1 MKKTTQL
8 WASAAPLA
16 VGFAL
21 IATPALAQDADA
33 AAEQNA
39 ADIVVTGTRIQNA
52 NLNAV
57 SPVTSVT
64 NAEIKL
70 AGTQKTEDLLN
81 SLPQVFASQSST
93 LSNGASG
100 TATVDLRGLGSQR
113 TLVLINGRR
122 LMPGDPSSSAAD
134 LNFVPSSMVK
144 RVDVLTGGASATYG
158 ADAVAGVVNFVLDT
172 DFEGFRVDA
181 NYGFYQHNNRN
192 KITPALLDARTAS
205 GIPGYAYPKGSV
217 TDGGQF
223 DGTVSFGTKFDD
235 GRGHAM
241 AYFGY
246 RKADPVQQSRRDYS
260 ACTIQNGNA
269 RLSNPTRLDPAAA
282 LQCGGSATANNAFI
296 FATTTSGITSTIASL
311 GNGTI
316 TPQAANRYNFAP
328 LNYFQR
334 PDERYT
340 AGAFVDYEIS
350 PALKPY
356 MEFMFMDDQTVAQIA
371 PSGDFGNTLTINC
384 DNPLMSASQLSVIC
398 NTNNLIVGNVGS
410 YPLTAT
416 SWGNVYGTAAPAP
429 VGYIDPTTGATYNK
443 AFFQLLRR
451 NVEGGPRVN
460 DLQHTAYRVVLGTKG
475 DLGSAW
481 SYDAYYQYGRMNYSQ
496 VYSNEFSTSRLVN
509 ALDVVQGANGPV
521 CRVAQTG
528 QDANCVPYN
537 VFSGTPSAASL
548 NYLTVTGFQKGKV
561 SQQVLSLVFNG
572 DLGSYGIKSPGATDG
587 VNIAIGGEY
596 RNEFLQ
602 LQTDN
607 AFTTGDLTGQG
618 APTLP
623 IEGSYN
629 VKEFLAEVDV
639 PLVQDSFIHNLSLNG
654 GYRYSHY
661 EVSNGKTFNTDTYK
675 IGVDFAPIRD
685 IRFRAA
691 YNRAVRAPNIQELF
705 STQFVGLDGSTD
717 PCAGFAITATDYG
730 CLAQGLAIGQSV
742 TANPAA
748 QYNGLLGGNP
758 NLQPEKA
765 TTKTVG
771 VVIQPSMVPGLS
783 LSADW
788 YDIKITDA
796 IQGFGADAILSSC
809 VNDSTATAAAPA
821 CALVNRNAA
830 GSLWLTSDGSVTD
843 LPQNV
848 GGFRTRGI
856 EFNGNYSREIGGLG
870 TLSLNMVGTMLDKY
884 EVDNG
889 LTALYDCAGYYGPT
903 CGTPAP
909 EWRHKLR
916 LSLNTKMG
924 IGVSAQWRYFSA
936 VDVEYKNTS
945 ATLAG
950 NYYNYS
956 SRIDA
961 QSYFDLSL
969 NASIGKT
976 LSWRLGM
983 NNVFDKEPPLVTSGS
998 GAFGGSACAGT
1009 VCNGNTYPGTYDSL
1023 GRYIYTGV
1031 TLDF

>member
-1 MKKTTQL
+1 VKKTTQL

-33 AAEQNA
+33 AAEENA

-52 NLNAV
+52 NLTAV

-64 NAEIKL
+64 NADIKL

-93 LSNGASG
+93 LSNGATG

-158 ADAVAGVVNFVLDT
+158 ADAVAGVVNFVMDT

-181 NYGFYQHNNRN
+181 NYGFFQHNNRN
-192 KITPALLDARTAS
+192 KVTPPLLDARAAS
-205 GIPGYAYPKGSV
+205 FAGFSYPKGSV

-246 RKADPVQQSRRDYS
+246 RKADPVLQARRDYS
-260 ACTIQNGNA
+260 ACTIQNNDGLA
-269 RLSNPTRLDPAAA
+269 GGFTASAP
-282 LQCGGSATANNAFI
+282 LQCGGSATSATGTVFY
-296 FATTTSGITSTIASL
+296 FASDTTSSTVGAL
-311 GNGTI
+311 GPGTL
-316 TPQAANRYNFAP
+316 TRGTLNRYNFAP

-356 MEFMFMDDQTVAQIA
+356 MEFMFMDDQTIAQIA

-384 DNPLMSASQLSVIC
+384 DNPLMTTAQRSQLC
-398 NTNNLIVGNVGS
+398 APANLINGFIGNF
-410 YPLTAT
+410 P
-416 SWGNVYGTAAPAP
+416 TAANAGYSPNTGNPAINF
-429 VGYIDPTTGATYNK
+429 VDPFDGHTYNK
-443 AFFQLLRR
+443 GFMQLLRR
-451 NVEGGPRVN
+451 NVEGGPRIN
-460 DLQHTAYRVVLGTKG
+460 DLQHTAYRAVLGTKG

-496 VYSNEFSTSRLVN
+496 VYSNEFSVARLNN
-509 ALDVVQGANGPV
+509 ALDVVDDPRVAGVQPI
-521 CRVAQTG
+521 CRVTLTG
-528 QDANCVPYN
+528 QDPNCVPYD
-537 VFSGTPSAASL
+537 VFGGTPSVAAL
-548 NYLTVTGFQKGKV
+548 NYLTATGFQKGKV
-561 SQQVLSLVFNG
+561 SQQILSLVFNG
-572 DLGSYGIKSPGATDG
+572 DLGSYGIKSPAATDG

-596 RNEFLQ
+596 RNEYLQ

-629 VKEFLAEVDV
+629 VTEFLAEVDV
-639 PLVQDSFIHNLSLNG
+639 PLVQDSFVHNLSLNG

-717 PCAGFAITATDYG
+717 PCAGSAITATDYG
-730 CLAQGLAIGQSV
+730 CLAQGLIVGQTV
-742 TANPAA
+742 AANPAA

-758 NLQPEKA
+758 DLQPEKA
-765 TTKTVG
+765 TTKTIG
-771 VVIQPSMVPGLS
+771 VVIQPSMVPGLT

-796 IQGFGADAILSSC
+796 IQGYGADAILGAC
-809 VNDSTATAAAPA
+809 VNDSTATSVSPA
-821 CALVNRNAA
+821 CDLIQRNAA
-830 GSLWLTSDGSVTD
+830 GSLWLTSEGYVED
-843 LPQNV
+843 LPTNV
-848 GGFRTRGI
+848 GGFRTRGV
-856 EFNGNYSREIGGLG
+856 EFNGNYSREVGGLG
-870 TLSLNMVGTMLDKY
+870 TLSLNVVGTMLDKY

-889 LTALYDCAGYYGPT
+889 LTEVYDCAGYFGPT

-924 IGVSAQWRYFSA
+924 IGVSAQWRYFGA

-950 NYYNYS
+950 NYYDYS
-956 SRIDA
+956 SRIGA

-969 NASIGKT
+969 NANIGKT
-976 LSWRLGM
+976 LSWRLGV
-983 NNVFDKEPPLVTSGS
+983 NNLLDKEPPLVTSGS
-998 GAFGGSACAGT
+998 GNFGASACGGT